1 MPSNSSESKSDE
13 SKEVKERE
21 NEDQT
26 TMLPIVLPSLDSVS
40 NETVQNTSA
49 EGNHEDFP
57 IPVVIDLSHETEIN
71 HNFNPTPLLVIE
83 PPINRSIIESAKEPT
98 ISDQDNTQT
107 GIHKNKTIVEPQRVL
122 MPPLN
127 PTAPENVIKPTQKEP
142 ESHIE
147 KVHVAPLARVI
158 RSGKPKPSTSS
169 EKVSAATPIIIGITA
184 ITKGQAA

>member
-1 MPSNSSESKSDE
+1 
-13 SKEVKERE
+13 
-21 NEDQT
+21 
-26 TMLPIVLPSLDSVS
+26 MLPIVLPSLDSVS
-40 NETVQNTSA
+40 NETVQNASA
-49 EGNHEDFP
+49 EGNHDDFP
-57 IPVVIDLSHETEIN
+57 VPVVIDLSHETKIN
-71 HNFNPTPLLVIE
+71 HNFNPTPPLVIE

-98 ISDQDNTQT
+98 ISDQDQDNTQT

-158 RSGKPKPSTSS
+158 KRGKPKPSTSS
-169 EKVSAATPIIIGITA
+169 EKVSATTPIIIGITA
-184 ITKGQAA
+184 IAKGQAA